1 MRRISSRS
9 QFFISSS
16 QADRSAS
23 RGNES
28 CEGGFSQSA
37 LQPSRQF
44 YLLFRPAALP
54 EVAEAATEA
63 AGTGAACILAAEDT
77 LAAEGTL
84 AAEVSAAASAEAVGR
99 SAGFAALR

>member
-1 MRRISSRS
+1 
-9 QFFISSS
+9 
-16 QADRSAS
+16 
-23 RGNES
+23 
-28 CEGGFSQSA
+28 
-37 LQPSRQF
+37 
-44 YLLFRPAALP
+44 LP